1 MKGEYIQE
9 INDHIKAGLEQW
21 ARVCLQA
28 DADQW
33 AVSLN
38 YDKHDVMNVC
48 LLFQHVCS
56 NIGIKAG
63 HIDEK
68 KAVEF
73 GNRLH
78 DLILD
83 MTGVD
88 THKVYDKNAK

>member
-1 MKGEYIQE
+1 MSKEQICE
-9 INDHIKAGLEQW
+9 INDHIKDGIEHW
-21 ARVCLQA
+21 ARFCLQA
-28 DADQW
+28 EADQW
-33 AVSLN
+33 AVLLN

-88 THKVYDKNAK
+88 THKVYHHDEK